1 VRTLELV
8 AVSDIYGDLKIAESL
23 LTHLERRPTTQRV
36 IVVAGDLGLQSHSEQ
51 YQSNVERILGL
62 FSESVEFVF
71 YVPGDTDSKDL
82 NIKGTNI
89 INVDSSYKVV
99 NIGDLTLGF
108 FGLGGAVRGSV
119 REGEPTP
126 YLWDEN
132 IPLVRDERIM
142 ELKIN
147 VEKVMLERPD
157 FAVLVTHSPPYGIAD
172 LSKPI
177 TLNEILVLMEMVEEE
192 IESAEEEEEKDE
204 RPRYPSPRRLGSRLI
219 RDFIRYYQPDLHIFG
234 HVHKQG
240 GKHELVGDT
249 HCFNV
254 SHLSPMPYKLTG
266 RKFLFITPKG
276 SKIHFGFD
284 NVVQGDLPFD
294 RFLET
299 YL

>member
-1 VRTLELV
+1 MELV
-8 AVSDIYGDLKIAESL
+8 AISDIYGEYNIVESL
-23 LTHLERRPTTQRV
+23 LSHLDMRPTTQRIIV
-36 IVVAGDLGLQSHSEQ
+36 IAGDLGLHPDSKQ
-51 YQSNVERILGL
+51 YHKNLKRILDA
-62 FSESVEFVF
+62 FSEFSELVL

-82 NIKGTNI
+82 NIEGTNI
-89 INVDSSYKVV
+89 INLDSTYKVV
-99 NIGDLTLGF
+99 DIGELTLGF

-132 IPLVRDERIM
+132 IPLVRDELIM

-147 VEKVMLERPD
+147 VEKVMLEKPD

-177 TLNEILVLMEMVEEE
+177 TLNEVLILVEMIEEE
-192 IESAEEEEEKDE
+192 IESEEIQERKEE
-204 RPRYPSPRRLGSRLI
+204 RPRYTSPRRLGSRLI

-240 GKHELVGDT
+240 GKYESIGDT
-249 HCFNV
+249 QCFNV
-254 SHLSPMPYKLTG
+254 SHLSSMPYKLTG

-276 SKIHFGFD
+276 SKVHFGFD
-284 NVVQGDLPFD
+284 NVVQKDLPFD

>member
-1 VRTLELV
+1 MKLLELV
-8 AVSDIYGDLKIAESL
+8 AISDIYGEYNIVESL
-23 LTHLERRPTTQRV
+23 LSHLDMSPTTQRIIV
-36 IVVAGDLGLQSHSEQ
+36 IAGDLGLYPDSKQ
-51 YQSNVERILGL
+51 YRRNVTRILDA
-62 FSESVEFVF
+62 FSDIAELVL
-71 YVPGDTDSKDL
+71 YIPGDTDSKNL

-89 INVDSSYKVV
+89 INVDRSYKVLD
-99 NIGDLTLGF
+99 IGDLTFGF

-119 REGEPTP
+119 REGEPSP

-132 IPLVRDERIM
+132 IPLVRSELMM

-177 TLNEILVLMEMVEEE
+177 TLNEILILVEMVEEE
-192 IESAEEEEEKDE
+192 LERAEEEEKKEEK
-204 RPRYPSPRRLGSRLI
+204 PIYPSPRRLGSRLI

-240 GKHELVGDT
+240 GKHDSVGDT
-249 HCFNV
+249 QCFNV
-254 SHLSPMPYKLTG
+254 SHLSSMPYKLTG
-266 RKFLFITPKG
+266 RKFLIITPKE
-276 SKIHFGFD
+276 SEAPFRFY
-284 NVVQGDLPFD
+284 NVVQKNLPFD
-294 RFLET
+294 IFIET

>member
-1 VRTLELV
+1 MRLLELV
-8 AVSDIYGDLKIAESL
+8 AISDIYGEYNIVESL
-23 LTHLERRPTTQRV
+23 LSHLDMRPTTQRIIV
-36 IVVAGDLGLQSHSEQ
+36 IAGDLGLHPDSKQ
-51 YQSNVERILGL
+51 YHKNLKRILDA
-62 FSESVEFVF
+62 FSEFSELVL

-82 NIKGTNI
+82 NIEGTNI
-89 INVDSSYKVV
+89 INLDSTYKVV
-99 NIGDLTLGF
+99 DIGELTLGF

-132 IPLVRDERIM
+132 IPLVRDELIM

-147 VEKVMLERPD
+147 VEKVMLEKPD

-177 TLNEILVLMEMVEEE
+177 TLNEVLILVEMIEEE
-192 IESAEEEEEKDE
+192 IESEEIQERKEE
-204 RPRYPSPRRLGSRLI
+204 RPRYTSPRRLGSRLI

-240 GKHELVGDT
+240 GKYESIGDT
-249 HCFNV
+249 QCFNV
-254 SHLSPMPYKLTG
+254 SHLSSMPYKLTG

-276 SKIHFGFD
+276 SKVHFGFD
-284 NVVQGDLPFD
+284 NVVQKDLPFD